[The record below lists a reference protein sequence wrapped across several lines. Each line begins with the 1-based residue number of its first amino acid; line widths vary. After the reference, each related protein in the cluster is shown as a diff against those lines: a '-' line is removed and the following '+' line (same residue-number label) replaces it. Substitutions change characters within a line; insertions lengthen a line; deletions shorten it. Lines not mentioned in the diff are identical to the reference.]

1 MGKSVFN
8 TEFQQESLSSKIVV
22 SLERI
27 SEVFKS
33 LLWEY
38 AKKIDL
44 SPIQIQIL
52 IFIAYHKNELCNVS
66 HLAKEFNITKPT
78 ISDAVKVLE
87 NKKLI
92 CKKHSANDSRSYI
105 IILTNKG
112 KEILNKTDGFAKP
125 LQSEIEKI
133 DADKLEPLYS
143 SLNKLIYQL
152 NLNGILSV
160 QRICYACKFYEERN
174 KKQFCNLLNIEL
186 QTRDLRVDCPEFE

>member
-8 TEFQQESLSSKIVV
+8 TEFQQESLASKIVV

-38 AKKIDL
+38 AKKNDL
-44 SPIQIQIL
+44 SPIQIQII

-66 HLAKEFNITKPT
+66 HLAKEFNVTKPT

-87 NKKLI
+87 NKKI
-92 CKKHSANDSRSYI
+92 IGKKHSVYDSRSYI
-105 IILTNKG
+105 IFLTKKG
-112 KEILNKTDGFAKP
+112 KEILNKTDEFAKP

-133 DADKLEPLYS
+133 DMEKLEPLYS

-174 KKQFCNLLNIEL
+174 KKQFCNLLKIEL
-186 QTRDLRVDCPEFE
+186 QTQDLRVDCPEFE